1 MQVSRSAFY
10 VREADASAPEPGLSP
25 LEREAVSVFAEHKQ
39 TLGSRRMRVKLNQ
52 AGFRVGRYKTRRLM
66 QALSLVARYPKRYR
80 VTTDSRHSHAI
91 AANLLAREFTVSAP
105 DTA

>member
-10 VREADASAPEPGLSP
+10 AWEADPPAPEPGQSA
-25 LEREAVSVFAEHKQ
+25 LEQAAIRVFTENKQ
-39 TLGSRRMRVKLNQ
+39 TLGSRRLRLKLNQ

-80 VTTDSRHSHAI
+80 VTTDRRHSHAI
-91 AANLLAREFTVSAP
+91 APNLLARDFTVSAP
-105 DTA
+105 DTG